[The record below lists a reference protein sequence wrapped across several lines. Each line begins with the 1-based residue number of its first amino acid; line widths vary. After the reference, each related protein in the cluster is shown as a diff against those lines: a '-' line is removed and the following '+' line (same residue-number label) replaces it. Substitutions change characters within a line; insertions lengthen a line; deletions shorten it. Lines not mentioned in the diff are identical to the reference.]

1 MNRLKDKIALIS
13 GGTTGMGVVVAKRFQ
28 TEGATMIATGANP
41 ETQEKAK
48 KEPRASKS
56 TSLSYVYRNEKDTA
70 SAQFGG
76 KIRALRQR
84 LKLTLDCTA
93 RAAGISKPFLS
104 QIERGL
110 AMPSIVS
117 LKGIADALGVAVQY
131 FVDAPDEQKFVCR
144 GEELSFFEFADTAN
158 SFARLTHKSDG
169 RRLEAVL
176 VRFPPYQSGP
186 ADMPTSAQEEFLYVT
201 SGQISLTLEDKTF
214 VLKTGDSAHY
224 QSTLPQRWL
233 NNQSTEAL
241 AIWVGTPNL
250 L

>member
-1 MNRLKDKIALIS
+1 MNTL
-13 GGTTGMGVVVAKRFQ
+13 M
-28 TEGATMIATGANP
+28 P
-41 ETQEKAK
+41 C
-48 KEPRASKS
+48 ASKS
-56 TSLSYVYRNEKDTA
+56 TSFSMFTEMKKNMP

-110 AMPSIVS
+110 AMPSIAS

-131 FVDAPDEQKFVCR
+131 FVDAPSEQKFVCR
-144 GEELSFFEFADTAN
+144 GEEVSFFEFADTAN
-158 SFARLTHKSDG
+158 SFARLTHKPGG

-186 ADMPTSAQEEFLYVT
+186 TDMPTSAEEEFLYVT
-201 SGQISLTLEDKTF
+201 SGEISLTLEDKTF

>member
-1 MNRLKDKIALIS
+1 MNRLEGKISLIS
-13 GGTTGMGVVVAKRFQ
+13 GGTTGMGAAIAKRFQ
-28 TEGATMIATGANP
+28 TEGATVIATGI
-41 ETQEKAK
+41 TRKHWRR
-48 KEPRASKS
+48 PRRNHGPRSP
-56 TSLSYVYRNEKDTA
+56 LHFYVYRNEKNIP

-110 AMPSIVS
+110 AMPSIAS

-131 FVDAPDEQKFVCR
+131 FVDAPSEQKFVCR
-144 GEELSFFEFADTAN
+144 GEKLSFFEFADTAN
-158 SFARLTHKSDG
+158 SFARLTHKSGG

-186 ADMPTSAQEEFLYVT
+186 ADMPTSAEEEFLYVT
-201 SGQISLTLEDKTF
+201 SGEISLTLEGKTF

-224 QSTLPQRWL
+224 QSTLPQGWL
-233 NNQSTEAL
+233 NNRSTEAL

>member
-1 MNRLKDKIALIS
+1 MFTEMK
-13 GGTTGMGVVVAKRFQ
+13 KRN
-28 TEGATMIATGANP
+28 MP
-41 ETQEKAK
+41 
-48 KEPRASKS
+48 
-56 TSLSYVYRNEKDTA
+56 

-110 AMPSIVS
+110 AMPSIAS

-131 FVDAPDEQKFVCR
+131 FVDAPSEQKFVCR
-144 GEELSFFEFADTAN
+144 GEEVSFFEFADTAN
-158 SFARLTHKSDG
+158 SFARLTHRPGG

-186 ADMPTSAQEEFLYVT
+186 TDMPTSAEEEFLYVT
-201 SGQISLTLEDKTF
+201 SGEISLTLEDKTF